1 MPDSNDPV
9 EAAKNAASYTTLVY
23 ALLGIY
29 AWEMLFSLDT
39 DWTYIRS
46 PRQARISMMFR
57 FLNRYCL
64 LFALIGL
71 ALAFGVA
78 SEAACQPLYI
88 ASMASHPFW
97 TKSNNVALELAS
109 ICLTLRVTAGSASG
123 RSVAISIALVFGLLT
138 QAGLLLYVT
147 APGKA
152 AWMPTQG
159 CVPTTGLSR
168 GVLTIRYTFVTVYS
182 FILFALAG
190 WKYASRS
197 DTMNRLSGQ
206 ELCCFGAAF
215 AASTTNIIFVRVG
228 LNPVI
233 GILPTILVSVASCRA
248 VALWNDTLQETESI
262 RSTGQ
267 PPPPPPPRHPMMSFI
282 GWGVPLSGR
291 SGRSGQDART
301 SKPPGFQRLGSIA
314 GSVAGSYS
322 EPADSAPSSIILP
335 SLIAPSSAYN
345 TCLSQ
350 GPSSRLGPG
359 SDSSARGDCY
369 DPDAQRVAEPER
381 GLV

>member
-1 MPDSNDPV
+1 
-9 EAAKNAASYTTLVY
+9 
-23 ALLGIY
+23 
-29 AWEMLFSLDT
+29 
-39 DWTYIRS
+39 
-46 PRQARISMMFR
+46 MFR

-78 SEAACQPLYI
+78 
-88 ASMASHPFW
+88 
-97 TKSNNVALELAS
+97 
-109 ICLTLRVTAGSASG
+109 RTAGSASG

-190 WKYASRS
+190 WK
-197 DTMNRLSGQ
+197 
-206 ELCCFGAAF
+206 F